1 MVDFFRPT
9 SYAVMVSPDL
19 KHAWINIPKNASSFV
34 QKVLDDN
41 GWTMCHTDDLVDGIL
56 SAHTIKKIV
65 VLRDPIER
73 WISGFAQCMSD
84 PSHMGGAEFDTP
96 HKEILELLD
105 NHAFWH
111 TIRLNPVF
119 DDHTEYQHRFIDAA
133 QNVKYIYMQSRNQGN
148 VIADP
153 NRFYRDLTE
162 YVRWTGGTSDFQHW
176 GLDPNRQ
183 HWEQLVNPAENST
196 DKIAIYNKL
205 RAIIKENKDYY
216 NILKNAHSQDFDL
229 YNTLTKFKT

>member
-1 MVDFFRPT
+1 MADFFRPS

-56 SAHTIKKIV
+56 TAHTIKKIV

-84 PSHMGGAEFDTP
+84 NSHMGGAEFDTP
-96 HKEILELLD
+96 NKDILELLD
-105 NHAFWH
+105 NDAFWH

-119 DDHTEYQHRFIDAA
+119 DDHTEYQHRFIGAA
-133 QNVKYIYMQSRNQGN
+133 QNVSYINIQSRNIDN
-148 VIADP
+148 AISDP
-153 NRFYRDLTE
+153 NRFYRHLTE
-162 YVRWTGGTSDFQHW
+162 YIRSTGGTSEFQH
-176 GLDPNRQ
+176 LQEPT
-183 HWEQLVNPAENST
+183 NPAENST

-216 NILKNAHSQDFDL
+216 DILKNAHSQDFEL
-229 YNTLTKFKT
+229 YNTLQKFET